1 MRIAPI
7 WRLGLMLAGSG
18 VAALIYQVVW
28 FQLLGIVLGASA
40 LSLGV
45 LLATF
50 MGGLC
55 LGGYL
60 LPRLVSP
67 HRRVI
72 AVLAALELGI
82 AVIGVGVLLG
92 LPAIAN
98 IYGAWAGPGFA
109 GLALRAA
116 VASLFLLPPTVLM
129 GATLPAAARAVAQTP
144 QGLGAMG
151 LLYGANIAGGVVG
164 SLVAGFYL
172 LRLYDVTV
180 ATGVAVAVNL
190 LVAALA
196 LTASKSALHARVMGS
211 SGAEQQVFAVATEQQ
226 AFTAEPTG
234 RSNEPESRTDHPWPV
249 YLVAALSGCT
259 ALAAEVVWTRHLTL
273 LLGATV
279 YAFAAILALFLLG
292 LALGSGLASRLA
304 RRLTPAVALAACQLA
319 LPVAI
324 AWAAYSMARVLP
336 NWPSN
341 PAPATGPV
349 AWVPLDLLRVGLTV
363 LPAAVLWGASFP
375 LAIAALGG
383 PRRDPGTD
391 VGGVYVANTIGA
403 MIGSL
408 VTSFVLIVWLGS
420 RQTEQLM
427 ALVAFGAGL
436 IALAAADTGA
446 GRRAGASRARRRAV
460 AMAVVGIA
468 LAVPAVLALPA
479 LPADVIAYGRFAA
492 IRAGE
497 ADVIYT
503 GEGMTASIA
512 VSADADG
519 VLSYHSAGKI
529 QASAHPPDLRL
540 QRMLGHMTTLAA
552 AEPRDFLVI
561 GLGAGVTAGAV
572 ALDPAAESVTI
583 AEIEPLV
590 PRVAAQYFG
599 DQNFD
604 VMDAAK
610 VSVRLDDGRHVLATS
625 NELFDGITS
634 DPLDPWVK
642 GAATLYTR
650 EFWQLARSHLASG
663 GVVTVFVQLYQST
676 EAAVKSEIATF
687 FDVFPDGGVF
697 ANTVEGRGYDLV
709 LLARADGSPIDI
721 DAIHARLGSQRYAP
735 VARSLLE
742 VGFVSAAD
750 LFGTFVGGREDF
762 EAWLDG
768 AQINRDR
775 NLRLQYL
782 AGEGFAL
789 YRAEEIFAS
798 MATYRPQFPEALFT
812 GSPLRLEELRQRM
825 RALPRAP

>member
-7 WRLGLMLAGSG
+7 WRLSLMLAGSG
-18 VAALIYQVVW
+18 AAALIYQVVW
-28 FQLLGIVLGASA
+28 FALLGIVLGASA
-40 LSLGV
+40 VSLGV

-60 LPRLVSP
+60 LPRIVSP
-67 HRRVI
+67 RRSVL
-72 AVLAALELGI
+72 AVLAVIEFGI
-82 AVIGVGVLLG
+82 AAIGIGVLLG

-98 IYGAWAGPGFA
+98 VYGAWAGPGFA

-116 VASLFLLPPTVLM
+116 VASLCLLAPTVLM

-151 LLYGANIAGGVVG
+151 FLYGANIAGGVIG
-164 SLVAGFYL
+164 SFAAGFYL
-172 LRLYDVTV
+172 LRLYNVTV

-190 LVAALA
+190 LVAGLALA
-196 LTASKSALHARVMGS
+196 ASKRAPFARCVSS
-211 SGAEQQVFAVATEQQ
+211 SGAEQQ
-226 AFTAEPTG
+226 AFNAARTG
-234 RSNEPESRTDHPWPV
+234 RSSESKRGADRSWPV

-279 YAFAAILALFLLG
+279 YAFAVILALFLLG
-292 LALGSGLASRLA
+292 LALGSGLAARLA
-304 RRLTPAVALAACQLA
+304 RRLTPAAALAACQFA

-324 AWAAYSMARVLP
+324 AWAAYSMAHLLP

-341 PAPATGPV
+341 PVPGTAPV
-349 AWVPLDLLRVGLTV
+349 AWLPLDLLRVGLTV

-375 LAIAALGG
+375 LAISALGG
-383 PRRDPGTD
+383 SRRDPATD

-403 MIGSL
+403 VIGSL
-408 VTSFVLIVWLGS
+408 VTSFVLIVRLGS
-420 RQTEQLM
+420 HQTEQLM
-427 ALVAFGAGL
+427 ALVAAGAGL
-436 IALAAADTGA
+436 IALTAAETG
-446 GRRAGASRARRRAV
+446 ARRRTV
-460 AMAVVGIA
+460 AIVVVGIA
-468 LAVPAVLALPA
+468 LAVPSVLTLPG

-497 ADVIYT
+497 TNVIYT

-512 VSADADG
+512 VSADAEG

-552 AEPRDFLVI
+552 ADPRDFLVI

-572 ALDPAAESVTI
+572 ALDPAVESVTI

-590 PRVAAQYFG
+590 PRVAAQYF
-599 DQNFD
+599 DDVNFD
-604 VMDAAK
+604 VMDAPK
-610 VSVRLDDGRHVLATS
+610 VSIRLDDGRHVLATS

-642 GAATLYTR
+642 GAATLYTE
-650 EFWQLARSHLASG
+650 EFWQLVRLHLAPG

-676 EAAVKSEIATF
+676 DAAVKSEVATF
-687 FDVFPDGGVF
+687 FEVFPAGGVF

-721 DAIHARLGSQRYAP
+721 DAIHSRLGSQRYAP

-750 LFGTFVGGREDF
+750 LFGTFVGGRKDF
-762 EAWLDG
+762 ETWLEG

-798 MATYRPQFPEALFT
+798 MVTHRPQFPEALFT

-825 RALPRAP
+825 RALPPGP